1 MTAITQTLTRVFKLG
16 ATELDDP
23 APQES
28 PEIAMSL
35 YETAFPVLKSAS
47 LAEPVIDGER
57 LVYEIVKP
65 QAKTKG

>member
-1 MTAITQTLTRVFKLG
+1 MTASTQTLTRVFKLG

-23 APQES
+23 APHET

-47 LAEPVIDGER
+47 LAEAVIDGTR
-57 LVYEIVKP
+57 LVYEIIKP